1 MRNFKLSYLHVLAL
15 LVVASGCKKEEEVPR
30 GEYAVGVVILNEG
43 NFTDA
48 DGTVG
53 YYDPTSKD
61 IQQDIYQ
68 KVNNETVSGSFQSFY
83 TFEDRT
89 YIIDQKGHKIIVVEA
104 ETFKYV
110 ATINA
115 GLNTPRYM
123 TIANGKG
130 YVSNWGDWVETGG
143 LWTLP
148 NSYIAVIDLTSF
160 TVINTLNTSDGV
172 EGLTTINNQVY
183 AAAAY
188 STKVHIINPA
198 NDEIVGGY
206 DTPYGPSQF
215 VEDGNGRLWVLCS
228 NNLVKIDITGDRIL
242 NTFEIAGGA
251 RSITSNGDGSK
262 IYYLSAP
269 WGVPAEIY
277 VIDNSATFAPQKALI
292 TGDSFYG
299 LGVNPDDETIYVGIS
314 NPTSN
319 GTIVRY
325 NSDGTELDNF
335 ASGRFP
341 NGFEFRR

>member
-1 MRNFKLSYLHVLAL
+1 
-15 LVVASGCKKEEEVPR
+15 
-30 GEYAVGVVILNEG
+30 
-43 NFTDA
+43 
-48 DGTVG
+48 
-53 YYDPTSKD
+53 
-61 IQQDIYQ
+61 
-68 KVNNETVSGSFQSFY
+68 
-83 TFEDRT
+83 
-89 YIIDQKGHKIIVVEA
+89 
-104 ETFKYV
+104 
-110 ATINA
+110 
-115 GLNTPRYM
+115 M

-130 YVSNWGDWVETGG
+130 YVSNWGDWVESGG

-172 EGLTTINNQVY
+172 EGLTTIDNQVY
-183 AAAAY
+183 AATAY
-188 STKVHIINPA
+188 STKVHVINPT

-206 DTPYGPSQF
+206 DTPFGPSQF

-228 NNLVKIDITGDRIL
+228 NNLVKIDITGERIL

-251 RSITSNGDGSK
+251 RSITVNGDGSK
-262 IYYLSAP
+262 IYYLSTP

-277 VIDNSATFAPQKALI
+277 VIDNSATFAPQEALI

-341 NGFEFRR
+341 NSFEFRK